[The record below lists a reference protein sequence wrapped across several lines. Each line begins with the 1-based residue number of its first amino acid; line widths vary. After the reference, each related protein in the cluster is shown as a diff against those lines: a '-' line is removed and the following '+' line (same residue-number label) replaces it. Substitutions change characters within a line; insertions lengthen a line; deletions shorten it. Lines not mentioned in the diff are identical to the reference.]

1 MRNPSEIIGRAH
13 ISSPHRHGGAARRVA
28 DALLAPLHLV
38 LPVALLMSISAAA
51 YLYGDMPVKWFAGT
65 AAQWITPGHLL
76 LPLTFL
82 AIHITNR
89 RYGAGFALA
98 QVIGTWA
105 LGIAALWYARDDIA
119 MLIHRTLP
127 QTREI
132 IAFGGALF
140 VAQIFSV
147 LVFDRTRG
155 PRWWQAPLFASLW
168 GAVLLC
174 LIAFPAAYAG
184 TDVDWFNDMM
194 TYLGIT
200 ILASLAMILPYWAI
214 RSAVPPL
221 SGFGGY

>member
-1 MRNPSEIIGRAH
+1 MRNPSDIIGRAH
-13 ISSPHRHGGAARRVA
+13 ISSQHRHGGAARRVA

-51 YLYGDMPVKWFAGT
+51 YLYGDMPVKYFAGT

-98 QVIGTWA
+98 QVIGAWA
-105 LGIAALWYARDDIA
+105 LGGAALWYAGNDMA
-119 MLIHRTLP
+119 AFVTRTPP
-127 QTREI
+127 QAREI
-132 IAFGGALF
+132 FAFGGALF
-140 VAQIFSV
+140 VAQIFCV

-155 PRWWQAPLFASLW
+155 PRWWQAPLLASLW

-184 TDVDWFNDMM
+184 TNVDWVSHML
-194 TYLGIT
+194 TYLGINVVM
-200 ILASLAMILPYWAI
+200 ANAMVLPYWAI
-214 RSAVPPL
+214 RGMVPPM